1 MRQFLPSVLA
11 LLFVLGVPAKSPAKR
26 GDDVAGS
33 RNRIPAKIQV
43 KLIGPASIRSRE
55 SLESQSFKAL
65 LTNRS
70 SVPQTFLVRNGFLM
84 NADWFWT
91 LTDAEGSPVGMEFVE
106 RWVCGTVPD
115 YPTPPLQDSDVF
127 ILGPGESHEFPIPVG
142 PSDDYRFPRPD
153 TYHLF
158 VTLTYVPPNST
169 EFFDGHGKPKTSP
182 AASGYP
188 RWDLSMLS
196 PEKREALQNS
206 RGLQV
211 KSGPWNLVLSLR
223 HPARR

>member
-11 LLFVLGVPAKSPAKR
+11 LLFVLGVPAKSTAKC
-26 GDDVAGS
+26 GDDVAGG
-33 RNRIPAKIQV
+33 RTRIPAKIQV
-43 KLIGPASIRSRE
+43 KLIGPASVRSRE
-55 SLESQSFKAL
+55 SLESQRFTAL

-70 SVPQTFLVRNGFLM
+70 SVPQTFLVRNGFLQ
-84 NADWFWT
+84 NAEWFWT
-91 LTDAEGSPVGMEFVE
+91 LTDGEGSPVGMELVQ
-106 RWVCGTVPD
+106 RWVCGTGWDRPI
-115 YPTPPLQDSDVF
+115 PPLQDNDVF
-127 ILGPGESHEFPIPVG
+127 ILGPGESHEFPIAIG

-169 EFFDGHGKPKTSP
+169 EFFDRHGKATTSP

>member
-11 LLFVLGVPAKSPAKR
+11 LLFVLGVPANSPAKR
-26 GDDVAGS
+26 GDEVARG
-33 RNRIPAKIQV
+33 RTRIPAKIEV
-43 KLIGPASIRSRE
+43 KLNGPTSVRSRE

-70 SVPQTFLVRNGFLM
+70 SVPQTFLVRKGFLM

-91 LTDAEGSPVGMEFVE
+91 LTDSEGSTVGKEFVQ
-106 RWVCGTVPD
+106 RWVCGTLPD
-115 YPTPPLQDSDVF
+115 YPNPPLQDNHVF
-127 ILGPGESHEFPIPVG
+127 VLGPGESHEFPIPVG
-142 PSDDYRFPRPD
+142 PSNDYRFPRPD

-169 EFFDGHGKPKTSP
+169 EFFDGHGKARTSP

-196 PEKREALQNS
+196 PGKLEALQNS

-211 KSGPWNLVLSLR
+211 KSSPWNFVLSLT